1 MRALLVVNPTAT
13 TTRPRTREVLV
24 SALSAELDLEIV
36 ETTHRGHAIELGT
49 RAARESYD
57 VVVALGGDGTVNE
70 VVNGLLVDGPRADL
84 PSLGVVPGGSANV
97 FIRALGAPRDPV
109 DATGL
114 LLEALREGRRR
125 TIGLGRVNDRWFIF
139 CAGYGLDAAVVSR
152 VESARST
159 GRTATPGLYV
169 RSAVA
174 QYLTGPERQAANV
187 ELKIDPPD
195 AALGRTA
202 DRETSEPNGRFAA
215 VIVQNC
221 SPWTYLGA
229 RPVNPCPDASFET
242 GLDLL
247 ALRAWRL
254 PSTLRTVWQILS
266 PRPDPHG
273 RQILRRHDLSGF
285 VLRTDTP
292 LAAQVDGDYLG
303 ELTEM
308 RFSGVPDA
316 LRVVV

>member
-13 TTRPRTREVLV
+13 TTRPRTRQVLV
-24 SALSAELDLEIV
+24 SALSGQLDLEIV

-49 RAARESYD
+49 RASRESYD

-70 VVNGLLVDGPRADL
+70 VVNGMLADGPRPDL
-84 PSLGVVPGGSANV
+84 PALGVVPGGSANV

-125 TIGLGRVNDRWFIF
+125 SIGLGRANDRWFIF

-152 VESARST
+152 VERARGN

-174 QYLTGPERQAANV
+174 QYLGGPERRSTSV
-187 ELKIDPPD
+187 ELKVESD
-195 AALGRTA
+195 
-202 DRETSEPNGRFAA
+202 DREPEPSGRFGA

-229 RPVNPCPDASFET
+229 RPVNPCPEASFET

-247 ALRAWRL
+247 ALRALRL

-266 PRPDPHG
+266 PAPDPHG
-273 RQILRRHDLSGF
+273 RQVLRRHDLSGF
-285 VLRTDTP
+285 VLRSDRP

-308 RFSGVPDA
+308 RFTAVPEA

>member
-24 SALSAELDLEIV
+24 SALTAELDLEVV

-49 RAARESYD
+49 RATREKFD

-70 VVNGLLVDGPRADL
+70 VVNGLLADGPGADV
-84 PSLGVVPGGSANV
+84 PALGVVPGGSANV

-109 DATGL
+109 DAAGL

-125 TIGLGRVNDRWFIF
+125 TIGLGRANDRWFIF
-139 CAGYGLDAAVVSR
+139 CAGYGLDAAVVGR
-152 VESARST
+152 VERARAR

-174 QYLTGPERQAANV
+174 QYAGGPERRATSV
-187 ELKIDPPD
+187 ELKLD
-195 AALGRTA
+195 APGPGEIAVKA
-202 DRETSEPNGRFAA
+202 DAEAEPSGRFAA

-221 SPWTYLGA
+221 SPWTYLGP
-229 RPVNPCPDASFET
+229 RPVNPCPEASFDA

-247 ALRAWRL
+247 ALRGWGL

-266 PRPDPHG
+266 PKPDPRG
-273 RQILRRHDLSGF
+273 RQIVRRHDLSGF
-285 VLRTDTP
+285 VLRSEP
-292 LAAQVDGDYLG
+292 GLAAQVDGDYLG

-308 RFSGVPDA
+308 RFTAVPDA

>member
-24 SALSAELDLEIV
+24 SALSGRLDLEV
-36 ETTHRGHAIELGT
+36 AETTHRGHAVELGT
-49 RAARESYD
+49 RATREKFD

-70 VVNGLLVDGPRADL
+70 VVNGMLVDGPGPDVPA
-84 PSLGVVPGGSANV
+84 LGVVPGGSANV
-97 FIRALGAPRDPV
+97 FIRALGGPRDPV

-125 TIGLGRVNDRWFIF
+125 TIGLGRANDRWFIF
-139 CAGYGLDAAVVSR
+139 CAGYGLDAAVVGR
-152 VESARST
+152 VEKARSR

-174 QYLTGPERQAANV
+174 QYAGGPERRATTV
-187 ELKIDPPD
+187 ELKIETP
-195 AALGRTA
+195 AASA
-202 DRETSEPNGRFAA
+202 ESEAEPSGRFGA

-221 SPWTYLGA
+221 SPWTYLGP
-229 RPVNPCPDASFET
+229 RPVNPCPEASFDS

-247 ALRAWRL
+247 ALRALRL

-266 PRPDPHG
+266 PKPDPRG

-285 VLRTDTP
+285 VLRSDPP

-303 ELTEM
+303 ELSEM
-308 RFSGVPDA
+308 RFTSVPGA

>member
-24 SALSAELDLEIV
+24 SALSAELELEV
-36 ETTHRGHAIELGT
+36 AETTHRGHAVELGT
-49 RAARESYD
+49 RATRESFD

-70 VVNGLLVDGPRADL
+70 VVNGMLVDGPGDGVPA
-84 PSLGVVPGGSANV
+84 LGVVPGGSANV
-97 FIRALGAPRDPV
+97 FIRALGGPRDPV

-125 TIGLGRVNDRWFIF
+125 TIGLGRANDRWFIF
-139 CAGYGLDAAVVSR
+139 CAGYGLDAAVVGR
-152 VESARST
+152 VEQARGR

-174 QYLTGPERQAANV
+174 QYASGPERRATSV
-187 ELKIDPPD
+187 ELKIETPD
-195 AALGRTA
+195 ASATVA
-202 DRETSEPNGRFAA
+202 DAAEPTGRFAA

-221 SPWTYLGA
+221 SPWTYLGP
-229 RPVNPCPDASFET
+229 RPVNPCPEASFDD

-266 PRPDPHG
+266 PKPDPRG
-273 RQILRRHDLSGF
+273 RQIVRRHDLPGF
-285 VLRTDTP
+285 VLRSDP
-292 LAAQVDGDYLG
+292 PMAAQVDGDYLG
-303 ELTEM
+303 ELSEV
-308 RFSGVPDA
+308 RFTSVPGA
-316 LRVVV
+316 LHVVV

>member
-1 MRALLVVNPTAT
+1 MRALLVVNPIAT

-24 SALSAELDLEIV
+24 SALSAELDLEIA

-49 RAARESYD
+49 RAAREHYD

-70 VVNGLLVDGPRADL
+70 VVNGLLVDGPRDDL
-84 PSLGVVPGGSANV
+84 PALGVVPGGSANV

-114 LLEALREGRRR
+114 LLEALRANRRR
-125 TIGLGRVNDRWFIF
+125 SIGLGQVNDRWFIF
-139 CAGYGLDAAVVSR
+139 CAGFGLDAAVVGR
-152 VESARST
+152 VEQARSR

-174 QYLTGPERQAANV
+174 QYFRGPERTTTSI
-187 ELKIDPPD
+187 ELKLDAPPAD
-195 AALGRTA
+195 AADGVGA
-202 DRETSEPNGRFAA
+202 EPSGRFAA

-221 SPWTYLGA
+221 SPWTYLGP
-229 RPVNPCPDASFET
+229 RPVNPCPEASFDA

-247 ALRAWRL
+247 ALRALGL

-266 PRPDPHG
+266 PQPDPHG
-273 RQILRRHDLSGF
+273 RHILREHDLSGF
-285 VLRTDTP
+285 VLRSDAA

-303 ELTEM
+303 ELSEL
-308 RFSGVPDA
+308 RFTAVPNA

>member
-13 TTRPRTREVLV
+13 TTGPRTREVLV
-24 SALSAELDLEIV
+24 SALSAQLRDLEV
-36 ETTHRGHAIELGT
+36 AETTHRGHAIELGT
-49 RAARESYD
+49 RATREEFD

-70 VVNGLLVDGPRADL
+70 VVNGMLADGPGERVPA
-84 PSLGVVPGGSANV
+84 LGVVPGGSANV
-97 FIRALGAPRDPV
+97 FIRALGAPRDAV

-114 LLEALREGRRR
+114 LLEAIREGRRR

-139 CAGYGLDAAVVSR
+139 CAGYGLDAAVVGR
-152 VESARST
+152 VEKARSR

-169 RSAVA
+169 RSAVT
-174 QYLTGPERQAANV
+174 QYTGGTERRASNV
-187 ELKIDPPD
+187 ELKIETPDPGQP
-195 AALGRTA
+195 
-202 DRETSEPNGRFAA
+202 EPSGRFGA

-221 SPWTYLGA
+221 SPWTYLGP

-247 ALRAWRL
+247 AFRTLGVTT
-254 PSTLRTVWQILS
+254 TLRTVWQALS
-266 PRPDPHG
+266 PSPDPHG
-273 RQILRRHDLSGF
+273 RKILRRHDLSGF
-285 VLRTDTP
+285 VLRSDPP

-303 ELTEM
+303 ELSEM
-308 RFSGVPDA
+308 RFTSVPAA

>member
-13 TTRPRTREVLV
+13 TTAPRTREVLV
-24 SALSAELDLEIV
+24 SALSAQLALEV
-36 ETTHRGHAIELGT
+36 AETTHRGHAIELGT
-49 RAARESYD
+49 RATREKFD

-70 VVNGLLVDGPRADL
+70 VVNGMLADGTGDDVPA
-84 PSLGVVPGGSANV
+84 LGVVPGGSANV
-97 FIRALGAPRDPV
+97 FIRALGAPRDAV

-125 TIGLGRVNDRWFIF
+125 TIGLGRANDRWFIF
-139 CAGYGLDAAVVSR
+139 CAGYGLDAAVVGR
-152 VESARST
+152 VEKARSR

-169 RSAVA
+169 RSAVT
-174 QYLTGPERQAANV
+174 QYAGGPERRSTNV
-187 ELKIDPPD
+187 ELKIETPD
-195 AALGRTA
+195 VQ
-202 DRETSEPNGRFAA
+202 EEPTGRFAA

-221 SPWTYLGA
+221 SPWTYLGP
-229 RPVNPCPDASFET
+229 RPVNPCPEASFDD

-247 ALRAWRL
+247 AFRALRL
-254 PSTLRTVWQILS
+254 PTTLRTVWQALS
-266 PRPDPHG
+266 TKPDPHG

-285 VLRTDTP
+285 VLRSDPP

-303 ELTEM
+303 ELSEM
-308 RFSGVPDA
+308 RFTSVPGA